1 MILKLSNYSNKH
13 SVRNKLARFLWSV
26 TWFCLAKPT
35 PRWAFNSWR
44 CFLLR
49 IFGAKVG
56 KGCKIQGGAEIWCP
70 TNLEL
75 GDFCWL
81 DTQTKIYSVDKI
93 VIGDNCVVSAG
104 AFLCTASHNIKS
116 KSFDLVTK
124 PIAIKS
130 GSWIASNAI
139 VLPGVTIGE
148 DAVVAAGAVV
158 VKDVNPRTVVGG
170 NPAKCIKERIFG

>member
-1 MILKLSNYSNKH
+1 MKLSNYNNKH
-13 SVRNKLARFLWSV
+13 SVLNKLVRLLWAV
-26 TWFCLAKPT
+26 TWSCLAKPT

-49 IFGAKVG
+49 VFGATVG
-56 KGCKIQGGAEIWCP
+56 KGCKIQGGAEIWYP
-70 TNLEL
+70 ANLEL
-75 GDFCWL
+75 GESCWIEA
-81 DTQTKIYSVDKI
+81 QTKIYSVDKI

-104 AFLCTASHNIKS
+104 AFLCTASHDINS
-116 KSFDLVTK
+116 KTFDLVTK

-158 VKDVNPRTVVGG
+158 AKNVDPMTVVGG
-170 NPAKCIKERIFG
+170 NPAKVINRRSLK

>member
-1 MILKLSNYSNKH
+1 MLRL
-13 SVRNKLARFLWSV
+13 LWNV
-26 TWFCLAKPT
+26 TWACLAKPT

-49 IFGAKVG
+49 VFGAKIG
-56 KGCKIQGGAEIWCP
+56 KGCKIQGGVEIWYP
-70 TNLEL
+70 PNLEL
-75 GDFCWL
+75 GDSCWL
-81 DTQTKIYSVDKI
+81 DSRTKIYTVDKI
-93 VIGDNCVVSAG
+93 MIGDNCVVSAG
-104 AFLCTASHNIKS
+104 AFLCTASHDINS
-116 KSFDLVTK
+116 KTFDLVTK